1 MNRPDPDP
9 RGPPIRLLFVCSGN
23 TCRSPLAEVLSR
35 RVGSEVGGPTVE
47 ARSAGTHTR
56 PGLAASGGAL
66 RAARRHGLSLDDHY
80 SSVLSKE
87 LVEWADL
94 IFAMSPDHLFG
105 LKALGAQGK
114 AFLLGAFATDEE
126 LEGINGDGDHL
137 AVPDP
142 FGGPDEVYEET
153 FFTLEKYVEL
163 AMKRLVGGS
172 GR

>member
-1 MNRPDPDP
+1 M
-9 RGPPIRLLFVCSGN
+9 
-23 TCRSPLAEVLSR
+23 
-35 RVGSEVGGPTVE
+35 
-47 ARSAGTHTR
+47 
-56 PGLAASGGAL
+56 
-66 RAARRHGLSLDDHY
+66 DDHS

-94 IFAMSPDHLFG
+94 IFAMSPGHLYG
-105 LKALGAQGK
+105 LRALGAEDK

-126 LEGINGDGDHL
+126 LDGIDGDGDHL

-153 FFTLEKYVEL
+153 LLTLEKYVEL

>member
-1 MNRPDPDP
+1 M
-9 RGPPIRLLFVCSGN
+9 
-23 TCRSPLAEVLSR
+23 
-35 RVGSEVGGPTVE
+35 
-47 ARSAGTHTR
+47 
-56 PGLAASGGAL
+56 
-66 RAARRHGLSLDDHY
+66 DDHY

-87 LVEWADL
+87 LVKWADL

-105 LKALGAQGK
+105 LKALGAECK

-126 LEGINGDGDHL
+126 LDGIDGDGDHL